1 MSTYISAG
9 SYYGPM
15 MRNNSTGLVMNSY
28 GTANERNLSGT
39 DTKKNVMLQEVDAEL
54 KKLRSQFDS
63 VNISDNTYNKISSNP
78 EEQRT
83 YGYRINGMSS
93 NNTKQLA
100 GGNEKLT
107 VNNSFTAN
115 EAPMIAGRI
124 NQSFEIRR
132 DVNLN
137 ELNNNRHQRTPS
149 GTPQPATYSN
159 ILYDPRKNDN
169 SSVLRETPL
178 KMTES
183 NGRVIDA
190 SFEVRRLD
198 TKTVDATWQPS
209 RSTEIN
215 KTLPYTGIN
224 ETLNSSQKVEPTRI
238 DVKRMDINTSQPL
251 EYGSRLGQSPTKQ
264 MYESD
269 LKANSP
275 LIMDKEST
283 SLNEFAR
290 LKKKSE
296 ENPQTFQSQMI
307 NQE

>member
-159 ILYDPRKNDN
+159 ILYDPRKN
-169 SSVLRETPL
+169 
-178 KMTES
+178 
-183 NGRVIDA
+183 
-190 SFEVRRLD
+190 
-198 TKTVDATWQPS
+198 
-209 RSTEIN
+209 
-215 KTLPYTGIN
+215 
-224 ETLNSSQKVEPTRI
+224 
-238 DVKRMDINTSQPL
+238 
-251 EYGSRLGQSPTKQ
+251 
-264 MYESD
+264 
-269 LKANSP
+269 
-275 LIMDKEST
+275 
-283 SLNEFAR
+283 
-290 LKKKSE
+290 
-296 ENPQTFQSQMI
+296 
-307 NQE
+307 